1 MPNLTAAIDAFD
13 QALLVSAKAR
23 TKIAVIYLQSARD
36 LYQDRDARRRYS
48 RAIWLYL
55 DKATTYDSNLKRN
68 VSTWAMTTASNV
80 TRAERTTESI
90 SLPETAA
97 KIDPESHGNIARCAL
112 KYPNIT
118 PKKGF
123 FWRVERTRC

>member
-112 KYPNIT
+112 KYPKST
-118 PKKGF
+118 HKKSF

>member
-55 DKATTYDSNLKRN
+55 DKATTYDSDLTKCINL
-68 VSTWAMTTASNV
+68 
-80 TRAERTTESI
+80 
-90 SLPETAA
+90 
-97 KIDPESHGNIARCAL
+97 GNDNRQQRHTGRENHRVDLIAR
-112 KYPNIT
+112 NR
-118 PKKGF
+118 
-123 FWRVERTRC
+123 W